1 MTHRA
6 QAALVIGI
14 AGLVLALVPLSAL
27 AGSERARASS
37 TLAWSP
43 ATLVFSGHGWG
54 HGVGLSQYGAYG
66 YAKHGYAYDQMIAH
80 YYPGTDLESGA
91 SKTIRVLLASGAS
104 NLTISSAAPFSVE
117 DASGSSYDLA
127 ALSLKLTSSLK
138 VELADGGKVA
148 LSGPLKFKAGTS
160 PLVYAGRK
168 YAGYFRVLVSGDKL
182 SLVNGVGLERYIY
195 GVVPCESPHDWPAE
209 ALKAQAVV
217 ARSYAL
223 ASIRAG
229 TNFDVYQ
236 DTRSQVYL
244 GISGEYP
251 ESTAAVKATAGEVV
265 YYNGEVA
272 RTFFF
277 STSGGRT
284 SSIKDAWPKAKPE
297 PYLVS
302 VNDPYDD
309 ASPYH
314 NWGPVTFSSQ
324 QIAKRLH
331 VSGPLSDLAAKRNGS
346 MRVSKVTLTAADGTS
361 SQTSGDAVKLALGLR
376 SSWFTAT
383 VLALQYPRKAVA
395 AGSKLRINGRA
406 RNAKSPALEMRTP
419 SGAWQKVRGVK
430 PNSSGLVKLT
440 LRPEA
445 SAYYRLV
452 ADGAT
457 GAPVR
462 IKVAA

>member
-462 IKVAA
+462 IKVAG